1 MLRWLL
7 FPPVA
12 WKMRSLPRGGQGHEH
27 AEQITDEVLDAFL
40 DAARVTLESGDVV
53 AADAAVPWNRKAFYW
68 EGHAFALAMRQSFGA
83 RSSSDRIAAP
93 GHRYMYYTGLGVWQG
108 VARYLRLPRVSLDPQ
123 RWLDVDDF
131 LGCRPLLAGGQSF
144 SEVCIRGRVEL
155 SDLAPLAAEGDHDWL
170 TGTFQGAGRA
180 MWFLYMRSPER
191 LIQALQ
197 GLGEHAEFAAEGV
210 GLAFTY
216 TQLADPSWILKMLDA
231 MPEAMRPALMR
242 GVRLALAANLE
253 DDLRLEPQLRA
264 LPDPLPRWLN
274 QGTQALTYA
283 GRGPDMPTR
292 LREALTE
299 LD

>member
-12 WKMRSLPRGGQGHEH
+12 WKMRSLPRGGQGHAQAGE
-27 AEQITDEVLDAFL
+27 ITDEVLNAFL
-40 DAARVTLESGDVV
+40 DAARVTLEGADVV
-53 AADAAVPWNRKAFYW
+53 GADAAVPWNRKAFYW

-83 RSSSDRIAAP
+83 SSSSDRIAAP
-93 GHRYMYYTGLGVWQG
+93 GHRFMYYTGLGVWQG
-108 VARYLRLPRVSLDPQ
+108 VARFLRLPRISLDPQ

-155 SDLAPLAAEGDHDWL
+155 SDLAPLAAEGDPGWQI
-170 TGTFQGAGRA
+170 GTYQGAGRA

-191 LIQALQ
+191 LVRALE
-197 GLGEHAEFAAEGV
+197 GLGEHAEYAAEGL
-210 GLAFTY
+210 GLAITY

-231 MPEAMRPALMR
+231 LPATIRPALMR

-253 DDLRLEPQLRA
+253 DDPRLEPQLQA
-264 LPDPLPRWLN
+264 LPDPLPLWLN
-274 QGTQALTYA
+274 QGAEALRYA
-283 GRGPDMPTR
+283 GRGPEMPDR
-292 LREALTE
+292 LRAALCE
-299 LD
+299 LT